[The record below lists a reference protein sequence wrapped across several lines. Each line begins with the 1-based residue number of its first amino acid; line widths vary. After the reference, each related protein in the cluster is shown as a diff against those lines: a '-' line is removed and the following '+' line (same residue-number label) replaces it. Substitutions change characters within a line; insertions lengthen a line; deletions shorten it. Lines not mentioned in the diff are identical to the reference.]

1 MPAVVTNSIGAA
13 RWLTSMSHSA
23 LYRTS
28 LGTDLRPLSALLWQQ
43 RIAHR
48 IAEESGEQVL
58 RLANE
63 ERLHEDLIRH
73 VKKAIRGETI

>member
-63 ERLHEDLIRH
+63 EQRAQA
-73 VKKAIRGETI
+73 KALLDQE